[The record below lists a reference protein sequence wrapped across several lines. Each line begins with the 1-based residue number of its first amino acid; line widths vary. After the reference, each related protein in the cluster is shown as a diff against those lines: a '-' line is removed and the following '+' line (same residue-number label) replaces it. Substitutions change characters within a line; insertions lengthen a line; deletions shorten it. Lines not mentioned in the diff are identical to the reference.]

1 MSRLRCLCLF
11 THDGVQHIF
20 CCVFALFIFVLCAL
34 CCQFLWI
41 VHFWLPLRYSLTFIA
56 YKYVQVTDFFL
67 FNRLLITN
75 ESILKKYQSAAI
87 IWKWNIYVFVLD
99 KYTCRP
105 YFLNNDIMITRTQH
119 VRLDIIFL
127 KYYCWIILLLS
138 YYKPDIQN

>member
-1 MSRLRCLCLF
+1 MVVSNIYFVVFVCAWWCPTYILLCLF
-11 THDGVQHIF
+11 THGGVQHIF

-75 ESILKKYQSAAI
+75 ESILKKFQSAAI

-105 YFLNNDIMITRTQH
+105 YFLNNNIMITRTQH

-127 KYYCWIILLLS
+127 K
-138 YYKPDIQN
+138 